1 MESPTP
7 SFMYTKCTSCIVL
20 KGSIVNQIQF
30 NNHDNPHERKK
41 QTKKII
47 IFCSAKF
54 MICIQIL
61 MSNDKIF

>member
-30 NNHDNPHERKK
+30 NNHDNPHEKK
-41 QTKKII
+41 THQKKDNY
-47 IFCSAKF
+47 
-54 MICIQIL
+54 IL
-61 MSNDKIF
+61 LCKIYDLYSNFDEQ

>member
-30 NNHDNPHERKK
+30 NNHDNPHEKK
-41 QTKKII
+41 KDNYILLCKIYD
-47 IFCSAKF
+47 
-54 MICIQIL
+54 L
-61 MSNDKIF
+61 YSNFDEQ